1 MSAHRRAGPLG
12 GLSMREHEATGKEPG
27 EDAAAH
33 VRNSPANSRRRGLA
47 SSLGLERYYEAD
59 RTGMPAVP
67 GSMGFEP
74 EVEAMCALLAGVS
87 LRLTRE
93 RATNRARLRIVK

>member
-1 MSAHRRAGPLG
+1 MAERG
-12 GLSMREHEATGKEPG
+12 ATGNESG
-27 EDAAAH
+27 EETGADA
-33 VRNSPANSRRRGLA
+33 RKSLANSRRRGLA
-47 SSLGLERYYEAD
+47 NTLALERYYEAD